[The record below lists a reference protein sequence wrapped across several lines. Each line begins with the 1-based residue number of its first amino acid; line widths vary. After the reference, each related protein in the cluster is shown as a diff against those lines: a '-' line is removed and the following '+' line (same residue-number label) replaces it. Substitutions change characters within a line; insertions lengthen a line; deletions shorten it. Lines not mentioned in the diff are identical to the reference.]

1 MNELVAYFLGII
13 TGLTVSALVFSI
25 LVFFR
30 TAIEKTLQRTEIEIN
45 KIAPR
50 AKGGVFFPKDLE
62 DERREEII
70 KKNRA
75 LGKPTR
81 REDFEK

>member
-13 TGLTVSALVFSI
+13 TGLTVSVFVFSI

-30 TAIEKTLQRTEIEIN
+30 SAIEKTIQKTEIEIN

-50 AKGGVFFPKDLE
+50 AKGGVFFPKSE
-62 DERREEII
+62 EEERREEII

-75 LGKPTR
+75 LGKDTT
-81 REDFEK
+81 REDLQ